1 MNQIDNY
8 YNEMRMTEETADKID
23 EIRLLW
29 KCMGASEKAAMLSAL
44 LIGILTHLF
53 MIANKLP
60 NWDDVAVIPTTGL
73 GPYIGRWL
81 GDASAHWFSQWSA
94 PGLNGVMAVVFL
106 AIAAPFIVNLCR
118 IRSVTGAVLAGA
130 ALVTFPSIASN
141 MTFMYAAP
149 TYSLAILMMVLSV
162 WCTKRWK
169 YGWIVAIPL
178 QVLSMAIYQA
188 YLAMEAALFLLV
200 LLLEQADHADQ
211 KVRKSLQGGLQALL
225 VMVGGVVVYL
235 VSIKISGYKLVS
247 YRGTD
252 ATQVA
257 GIGRYLEAIARAYHR
272 ILQYFVTAPESFGGG
287 ALHVF
292 HVGIVVLSVAL
303 CVLLFC
309 QSGLWKKPGNAIL
322 YLIYLALFPLGMGL
336 VYLIAVGEQHASTVM
351 IFAYCMQYILLIALA
366 ERIDRKTVVVRGLSL
381 LCSFAV
387 LGAVFCNYEN
397 INKAYYRTYLAN
409 QRVYAFYNRILTRLE
424 EQDGFSYDQEVMISG
439 DFDPELLSQR
449 DIDGALIDD
458 WEGMTRENGLITEGV
473 RRLYIYQFL
482 GVNLI
487 SPDDDTSESI
497 RNSEEYQEMPSYPA
511 AGSIRKISEC
521 WVVKLSD

>member
-1 MNQIDNY
+1 MNQIDSQN
-8 YNEMRMTEETADKID
+8 NGIKIQESADKTD
-23 EIRLLW
+23 GIRLLW
-29 KCMGASEKAAMLSAL
+29 KRMGASEKAAMLSAL

-118 IRSVTGAVLAGA
+118 IRSVTGAVLVGA

-149 TYSLAILMMVLSV
+149 TYSLSILMMVLSV
-162 WCTKRWK
+162 WCTRRWK
-169 YGWIVAIPL
+169 FGWALAIPL

-188 YLAMEAALFLLV
+188 YLALEAALFLLV
-200 LLLEQADHADQ
+200 LLLDQVDHADRE
-211 KVRKSLQGGLQALL
+211 VRKSLRNGLQALL
-225 VMVGGVVVYL
+225 VMAGGVACYL
-235 VSIKISGYKLVS
+235 LSVKFSGYELVT
-247 YRGTD
+247 YRGTN
-252 ATQVA
+252 AMQAA
-257 GIGRYLEAIARAYHR
+257 GFGTYVEAAARAYHR
-272 ILQYFVTAPESFGGG
+272 VLQYFVTAPESFGGG
-287 ALHVF
+287 ALHAF
-292 HVGIVVLSVAL
+292 HVGIVVLSVVL

-351 IFAYCMQYILLIALA
+351 IFAYCMQYVLLIALA
-366 ERIDRKTVVVRGLSL
+366 ERVDRKTVVARGLSL

-397 INKAYYRTYLAN
+397 INKAYYRTYLSN

-424 EQDGFSYDQEVMISG
+424 EQEGFSYDQDVMISG

-458 WEGMTRENGLITEGV
+458 WEGMTRENGLTTEGV

-511 AGSIRKISEC
+511 AGSIRKISGC